1 MRARDMIRARAKR
14 EPAFCDALYEEC
26 QHALR
31 EGKAEVAEHILREY
45 LDLPDAAVREAMAG
59 LVAEAG

>member
-14 EPAFCDALYEEC
+14 EPAFYGALYEEC
-26 QHALR
+26 QDALR

-45 LDLPDAAVREAMAG
+45 LELPDAAVREAMAG